1 MKELK
6 KQFQTKDVTL
16 AAYYTCMCNY
26 LPCPCNDM
34 RSADGPMKSATEAT
48 FSEIQE
54 IEDASWNN

>member
-1 MKELK
+1 MKKLNKRFVSEE
-6 KQFQTKDVTL
+6 VSL
-16 AAYYTCMCNY
+16 AAYYTCMCNH